1 LKRGVW
7 SLLFE
12 RVRATSVS
20 RTPPAKLL
28 DARFSGGGGKGRCQT
43 VVLLVDELDHLVT
56 RKQTVL
62 CAALDSPIAFL

>member
-20 RTPPAKLL
+20 RAPPAKLL